1 MTANQQGRS
10 SSSPG
15 QDPRFPADSSNT
27 YTIGIEHMNSEMA
40 RLMGQERMLNEHMPL
55 LPPGIDLSEQAHV
68 LDIACGPGGW
78 AMEVGF
84 HYPDMQVVGVDIN
97 QQLVDYA
104 TAMARVQGLDNVIF
118 LPMNVTLG
126 FDQTDASW
134 QQAGTDDEDEAS
146 PTQGAQPSRD
156 QRTRSYGL
164 DFPDSSFDFVNAR
177 FMMGFLKEGW
187 WPRMVAE
194 MARVARP
201 GGILRLTE
209 CNSLDVFVTN
219 SPAVERYRDILNEA
233 MKSDK
238 RLSVITPNLGRW
250 LKQAGCVEVKT
261 TPHLIEYSVGSKE
274 YEAVYRNFEIGFYE
288 LINFVLK
295 VLPSHTREE
304 LKELRRQC
312 LIEMGQLDFCG
323 QWFFVSAWGRKPAG

>member
-1 MTANQQGRS
+1 MTMNQQGGS

-15 QDPRFPADSSNT
+15 QNPRFPTDPDNT
-27 YTIGIEHMNSEMA
+27 YTIGVEHMNSEMA

-104 TAMARVQGLDNVIF
+104 TAMAHVQGLDNVIF

-134 QQAGTDDEDEAS
+134 QQAGSRNEDVAPLMQS
-146 PTQGAQPSRD
+146 MRAGLC
-156 QRTRSYGL
+156 QRTRDYGL
-164 DFPDSSFDFVNAR
+164 DFPDGSFDFVNAR

-187 WPRMVAE
+187 WPQMVAE
-194 MARVARP
+194 MVRVARP
-201 GGILRLTE
+201 GGIVRLTE

-219 SPAVERYRDILNEA
+219 SPAIERYRDILNQA
-233 MKSDK
+233 MKSDH

-250 LKQAGCVEVKT
+250 LRQAGCLEVQAAA
-261 TPHLIEYSVGSKE
+261 HLIEYGVGGKE

-288 LINFVLK
+288 LISFVLK
-295 VLPSHTREE
+295 VLPSHSREE
-304 LKELRRQC
+304 LEELHRQC
-312 LIEMGQLDFCG
+312 LIEMGQPDFSG
-323 QWFFVSAWGRKPAG
+323 QWFFVSTWGRTSG